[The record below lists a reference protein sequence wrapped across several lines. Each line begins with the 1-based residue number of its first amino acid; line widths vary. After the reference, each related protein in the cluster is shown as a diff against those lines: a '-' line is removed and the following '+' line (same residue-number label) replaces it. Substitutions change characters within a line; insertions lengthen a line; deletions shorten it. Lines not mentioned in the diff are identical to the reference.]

1 MAKNMLSLPPRQ
13 AQLADVDVDVSNR
26 GGSELAALGA
36 FVWVLGQSGDAVAF
50 QAPVQAGARQLWDAV
65 AQAAEHVV
73 PRGTPDVIE
82 RQQRPAA
89 ELDHHGLLSQ
99 CQHGAVRG
107 SRPHWRIV
115 GRRSGAPLG
124 DGGPR
129 LSP

>member
-50 QAPVQAGARQLWDAV
+50 QAPVQAGARQL
-65 AQAAEHVV
+65 
-73 PRGTPDVIE
+73 GTLSRKQLSTSFQEE
-82 RQQRPAA
+82 RRTSSSGSSVLRRNSTTMASSA
-89 ELDHHGLLSQ
+89 GVSTVM
-99 CQHGAVRG
+99 CGAVG
-107 SRPHWRIV
+107 PI
-115 GRRSGAPLG
+115 GASWVVVRVRHLVMVV
-124 DGGPR
+124 R